1 MSVFYCHACNRHV
14 DSDFENTEVI
24 GDEEFCDDCAW
35 NHKPDCPTCL
45 GTGMGS
51 MHASRC
57 SNCGG
62 SGLLKS
68 EREKEDSEM
77 ASEAKR
83 GGDY

>member
-1 MSVFYCHACNRHV
+1 MRASDLFSWLGYGSDCAVSVF
-14 DSDFENTEVI
+14 
-24 GDEEFCDDCAW
+24 DEEFCDDCDW